1 MITISIRCN
10 IIKLII
16 FNIKERCM
24 FYANLKQQLKLNISL
39 VFIRNILLNV
49 EYYRRLIVSNFLFS
63 SFNII
68 NRLIF
73 VNQYVFFTITN

>member
-1 MITISIRCN
+1 
-10 IIKLII
+10 
-16 FNIKERCM
+16 M